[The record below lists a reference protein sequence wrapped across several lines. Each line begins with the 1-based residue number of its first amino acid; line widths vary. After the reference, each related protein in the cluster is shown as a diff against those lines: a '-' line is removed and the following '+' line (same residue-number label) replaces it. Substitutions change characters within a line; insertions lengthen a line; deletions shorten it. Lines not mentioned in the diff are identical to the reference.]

1 MKIMYY
7 TTIDNGDGSSSTRF
21 FESQE
26 CIDYLEDVNP
36 EAFGAGEGGS
46 WFEYE
51 GTISIIPE
59 LFKEVWKNIL
69 GTRKKIR
76 KMTKMI
82 RIKYLILINVLSN
95 EYKS

>member
-59 LFKEVWKNIL
+59 TLQEVMEEYP
-69 GTRKKIR
+69 R
-76 KMTKMI
+76 
-82 RIKYLILINVLSN
+82 N
-95 EYKS
+95 EEEDSEDDEDDSY